1 MGTLV
6 DVKEKLIT
14 TNDGQKFIRR
24 EKTILMPNGRYRHP
38 VDYYKAG
45 PGGRISSEE
54 LQRVRIPVYD
64 YLI

>member
-1 MGTLV
+1 MNRLAG
-6 DVKEKLIT
+6 VKKQVIT
-14 TNDGQKFIRR
+14 TLDGQKFIRLER
-24 EKTILMPNGRYRHP
+24 TILMPNGRYRHP
-38 VDYYKAG
+38 VVYYKAG

>member
-6 DVKEKLIT
+6 DVQKQLIT

-24 EKTILMPNGRYRHP
+24 VKTILMPNGKYRHP

-45 PGGRISSEE
+45 PGGLISDEE